1 MGAFFKLGVP
11 MFLIGAIVGAVGF
24 YLFSPLFIDREVSE
38 ELAQGPEPV
47 VLSEGMFRDADRV
60 HKGSG
65 TAQMVRLS
73 NGEVEVQLSNF
84 ETTNGPDLYLWLSAH
99 PDPASSADVKGAAF
113 LELGQLK
120 GNIGDQAYSLPSDA
134 SVADWKSVVVWCRQF
149 GVLFSP
155 AALSP
160 AG

>member
-1 MGAFFKLGVP
+1 MKTFLKIGAP
-11 MFLIGAIVGAVGF
+11 MFMAGAICGAVGF

-38 ELAQGPEPV
+38 VLVQGPEAVVLAQGE
-47 VLSEGMFRDADRV
+47 FRDADRA

-65 TAQMVRLS
+65 QAQMVRLQD
-73 NGEVEVQLSNF
+73 GRVEVQLSNF
-84 ETTNGPDLYLWLSAH
+84 QTTNGPDLYLWLSAH
-99 PDPASSADVKGAAF
+99 PDPASSADVKAEAF

-120 GNIGDQAYSLPSDA
+120 GNIGDQAYTLPADANASD
-134 SVADWKSVVVWCRQF
+134 WQSVVVWCRQF

-160 AG
+160 AS